1 MRTHGADPL
10 VHALFAGLLVVG
22 VVAAARVAF
31 AAPDVIVQF
40 EGLNDDDAATLG
52 GAVHPP
58 DANLAVGP
66 DHVFEIVNFS
76 GRISNKSGGTVT
88 SFALDGFFGTT
99 ADEFAGDPRV
109 LYDAISGRWFATEFA
124 WNFST
129 GTATIV
135 LAVSQT
141 SDPTG
146 TFCLYRL
153 GNPTSEPFE
162 TDFPTIGMTDD
173 KVIVSYNA
181 FSFPT
186 GGSYAGAG
194 YYVLNKADLLACA
207 AVRSTRAAPSP
218 TMWTMQTAQALTSTS
233 DAWATSTPQ
242 GAGSLPL
249 VRISGVP
256 GVSTVTATPF
266 SIPIRTWNWPVFADQ
281 PGAPSSVDTND

>member
-1 MRTHGADPL
+1 MGGHHDDECSASTTDSPICGPDRAWRLGRHPLRRSECSPSRGTGRTPAGAVHRAPLGSRRPHAGGRAVDGDAAGQGAGRGAPTHPRSPGATAMAGLGPATPEPGAAGVERRRAGSGAMRTHGADPL

-40 EGLNDDDAATLG
+40 EGVNDDDAATLG

-124 WNFST
+124 W
-129 GTATIV
+129 
-135 LAVSQT
+135 
-141 SDPTG
+141 
-146 TFCLYRL
+146 
-153 GNPTSEPFE
+153 
-162 TDFPTIGMTDD
+162 
-173 KVIVSYNA
+173 
-181 FSFPT
+181 
-186 GGSYAGAG
+186 
-194 YYVLNKADLLACA
+194 
-207 AVRSTRAAPSP
+207 
-218 TMWTMQTAQALTSTS
+218 
-233 DAWATSTPQ
+233 
-242 GAGSLPL
+242 
-249 VRISGVP
+249 
-256 GVSTVTATPF
+256 
-266 SIPIRTWNWPVFADQ
+266 
-281 PGAPSSVDTND
+281 